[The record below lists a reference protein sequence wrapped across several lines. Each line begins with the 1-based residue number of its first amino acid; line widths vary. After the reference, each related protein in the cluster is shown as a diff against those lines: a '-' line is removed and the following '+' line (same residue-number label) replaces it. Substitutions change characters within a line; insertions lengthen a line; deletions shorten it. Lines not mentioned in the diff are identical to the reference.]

1 MQLNT
6 FIVMNNGCSFY
17 SSVFLISLL
26 VLIIGKM
33 LWLQRT
39 IPFTEGQLEREIIV
53 KMIRSG
59 ELPLLDTR
67 IAQEPKI
74 LHARINLPKEYRMAA
89 RKNSIHV
96 VQTDK
101 FWEIRFLN
109 HVSLFGENHTYYVY
123 HSDASLN
130 QRSQLRAEDFT
141 FCGPPPL
148 YKAERLAPYWY
159 YVACPW

>member
-6 FIVMNNGCSFY
+6 FIVMNNSCSFY
-17 SSVFLISLL
+17 SSVFLISWL

-89 RKNSIHV
+89 RKNSIHNKNEEKIKNYYPV
-96 VQTDK
+96 
-101 FWEIRFLN
+101 RHLN
-109 HVSLFGENHTYYVY
+109 
-123 HSDASLN
+123 
-130 QRSQLRAEDFT
+130 
-141 FCGPPPL
+141 FCHI
-148 YKAERLAPYWY
+148 
-159 YVACPW
+159 

>member
-17 SSVFLISLL
+17 SSVFLISWL

-59 ELPLLDTR
+59 ELPLLDPR

-74 LHARINLPKEYRMAA
+74 LHARINLPWFSSLVSSGLAL
-89 RKNSIHV
+89 IV
-96 VQTDK
+96 VILIEMLVLK
-101 FWEIRFLN
+101 KIGFKIF
-109 HVSLFGENHTYYVY
+109 
-123 HSDASLN
+123 
-130 QRSQLRAEDFT
+130 
-141 FCGPPPL
+141 
-148 YKAERLAPYWY
+148 
-159 YVACPW
+159 